1 MRRRPMARWVAL
13 ALALAL
19 PLGAASACGDGEQE
33 QAGGPVTVTFWHG
46 FTAEDGKVLTK
57 LIDRFNSSQSGV
69 VVKQEVN
76 PWDVIEDKLLPA
88 LSAGNGPTIIAQPNE
103 RLAGRVKKGAYAD
116 LSDYYAA
123 PANETDKLLAPAVD
137 GVTLDGK
144 KYGVPMVFGPISLYY
159 NKALFAKAGIT
170 APPATW
176 DEWVTA
182 AQKLTVDANKDG
194 TPEQYGIAL
203 PDHSNPGIWPSLF
216 WGNGG
221 DVVKDGKAVLDSPE
235 NAETLRFWVD
245 AIRTKKLSPAGLDGI
260 NGDKLFLGGKAAM
273 YIGGVWMGGLS
284 KASKIDY
291 GVAMFPA
298 GPKEQV
304 TAAVSLSMSI
314 SAKAGDR
321 QAEAAQK
328 FFTWF
333 NAAQQQTEWSIGSG
347 WPPDR
352 TDVPAASLAANPDV
366 TAFSSFTPKAR
377 IYLPG
382 VVNYDKISTD
392 VVDELTQKAVAGQGT
407 PEALLA
413 EYQDKL
419 VEQLG

>member
-1 MRRRPMARWVAL
+1 MRRTHTARWGAL
-13 ALALAL
+13 ALALTL
-19 PLGAASACGDGEQE
+19 PLGVLTACGGDDDES
-33 QAGGPVTVTFWHG
+33 ASGPVTVTFWHG

-57 LIDRFNSSQSGV
+57 LIDRFNSSQGDV

-88 LSAGNGPTIIAQPNE
+88 VAAGNGPTIVAQPNE

-116 LSDYYAA
+116 LGDYYGDAA
-123 PANETDKLLAPAVD
+123 NQTDKLLAPAVD
-137 GVTLDGK
+137 GVTIDGK

-159 NKALFAKAGIT
+159 NKKLFADAGIT

-176 DEWVTA
+176 DEWVSA
-182 AQKLTVDANKDG
+182 AEKLTVDADKDG
-194 TPEQYGIAL
+194 TPEQYGISL

-221 DVVKDGKAVLDSPE
+221 DVVTDGKPVLDSPE
-235 NAETLRFWVD
+235 NAQTLKFWVD
-245 AIRTKKLSPAGLDGI
+245 AVKTKKLSPTGLDGI
-260 NGDKLFLGGKAAM
+260 NGDKLFLSGKAAT
-273 YIGGVWMGGLS
+273 YIGGVWMGGLA

-298 GPKEQV
+298 GPKEQA

-314 SAKAGDR
+314 SAKASDR
-321 QAEAAQK
+321 QAAAAQK

-333 NAAQQQTEWSIGSG
+333 NAAEQQTEWSIGSG

-366 TAFSSFTPKAR
+366 TAFASFTPKAR

-382 VVNYDKISTD
+382 VVDYDKISAD
-392 VVDELTQKAVAGQGT
+392 VVDELTQKAMAGQGT

-413 EYQDKL
+413 EYQQKL
-419 VEQLG
+419 TEQLG